1 MMVMMMGGICDN
13 DGGGDWYVDIE
24 RAGPPCEG
32 MVMMMMNHHQHRW
45 WWQ

>member
-13 DGGGDWYVDIE
+13 DGGGDWYVDVE

-32 MVMMMMNHHQHRW
+32 MVMMMMNHHQHR
-45 WWQ
+45 